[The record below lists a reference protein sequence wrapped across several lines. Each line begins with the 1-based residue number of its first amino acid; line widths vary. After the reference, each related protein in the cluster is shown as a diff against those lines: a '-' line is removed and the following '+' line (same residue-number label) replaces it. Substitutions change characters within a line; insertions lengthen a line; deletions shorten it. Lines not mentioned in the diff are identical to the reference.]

1 MSGPSVFVLPTGIFI
16 TVIDSEG
23 NPVSIIRRIRKRTVN
38 LEQVEKVN
46 SFSRSLKDRTLSY
59 QEAMAGL
66 KDIAALDGYGY
77 VLKLIVA
84 GNCSFCI
91 CPAF

>member
-1 MSGPSVFVLPTGIFI
+1 
-16 TVIDSEG
+16 
-23 NPVSIIRRIRKRTVN
+23 

-84 GNCSFCI
+84 GSFLEERSWKHVCL
-91 CPAF
+91 F

>member
-1 MSGPSVFVLPTGIFI
+1 VLPTGIFI

-77 VLKLIVA
+77 V
-84 GNCSFCI
+84 
-91 CPAF
+91 

>member
-1 MSGPSVFVLPTGIFI
+1 
-16 TVIDSEG
+16 
-23 NPVSIIRRIRKRTVN
+23 

-84 GNCSFCI
+84 GIAPFVYALLLEERSWKHVCLF
-91 CPAF
+91 